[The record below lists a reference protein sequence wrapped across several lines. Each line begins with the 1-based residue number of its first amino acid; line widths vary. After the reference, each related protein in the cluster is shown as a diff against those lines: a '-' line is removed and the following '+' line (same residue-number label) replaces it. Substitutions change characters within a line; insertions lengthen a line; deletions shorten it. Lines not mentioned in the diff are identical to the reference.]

1 MIGQFIDG
9 PLWYFSSIIFLLGAL
24 ARIVSILR
32 CGLKPDLAL
41 PRQGGVGGGVRAVFS
56 RFRPQGEISRKARLQ
71 VVAGYMF
78 HLGLFA
84 LLFFAQPHIDFIA
97 ERITGAGWGAL
108 PYWAFIISAEVAFA
122 GLIILWLHRLMHP
135 VTRLLSS
142 ADNHIGSGLVF
153 LVMLTGCLA
162 LAQSIEALR
171 LLHLFLAELLL
182 IYFPFSNLM
191 HAFTFAFSR
200 GYTGATMARKGVNA

>member
-1 MIGQFIDG
+1 MIGDFIDG
-9 PLWYFSSIIFLLGAL
+9 PLWYFSATVFAIGVVYRIVAILRAGLKKDLAIPRAGGSFGAL
-24 ARIVSILR
+24 RNI
-32 CGLKPDLAL
+32 
-41 PRQGGVGGGVRAVFS
+41 FS
-56 RFRPQGEISRKARLQ
+56 RFIPKRD
-71 VVAGYMF
+71 VVTRGKLTLIAGYLF

-84 LLFFAQPHIDFIA
+84 LLFFAQPHVTFFS
-97 ERITGAGWGAL
+97 ERITGFSWPAL
-108 PYWAFIISAEVAFA
+108 PYWAFIISAELAFI
-122 GLIILWLHRLMHP
+122 GLLLLWLHRVLHP

-142 ADNHIGSGLVF
+142 VDDYIGTWLVF

-162 LAQSIEALR
+162 LAQAFEPLR

>member
-1 MIGQFIDG
+1 MIGELIDG
-9 PLWYFSSIIFLLGAL
+9 PLWYFAVTVFAIGVVYRVVAILRAGLKKDLASPRAGGSFGAL
-24 ARIVSILR
+24 RNI
-32 CGLKPDLAL
+32 
-41 PRQGGVGGGVRAVFS
+41 FS
-56 RFRPQGEISRKARLQ
+56 RFYPKRDVATRGKLTLI
-71 VVAGYMF
+71 AGYLF

-84 LLFFAQPHIDFIA
+84 LLFFAQPHVTFFS
-97 ERITGAGWGAL
+97 ERVTGFSWPAL
-108 PYWAFIISAEVAFA
+108 PYWAFIISAELAFI
-122 GLIILWLHRLMHP
+122 GLLLLWLHRVLHP

-142 ADNHIGSGLVF
+142 VDDYIGTWLVF

-162 LAQSIEALR
+162 LAQAFEPLR